1 MPDEPRTSVRRRR
14 EAHAAGDPVHPLPR
28 MSRQARMATV
38 LPMPRRGE
46 SDAGSVRAMGS
57 SPPGQTPL
65 LDVILPVIREDI
77 RRENARVVRAIVE
90 MLRANGERHLAIVR

>member
-1 MPDEPRTSVRRRR
+1 
-14 EAHAAGDPVHPLPR
+14 
-28 MSRQARMATV
+28 
-38 LPMPRRGE
+38 
-46 SDAGSVRAMGS
+46 MGGP
-57 SPPGQTPL
+57 PPGQTPL